1 MEGVGISN
9 SESYCKSGILHDSD
23 FHCSHQLKKGKCK
36 YELFRQIPCKGSLI
50 GQFTVFLM
58 FILGDQLEKGPPK
71 KSPKNVNP
79 PPFSNFSHI

>member
-1 MEGVGISN
+1 MIILLVMEGVGISN

-23 FHCSHQLKKGKCK
+23 CHCSHQLKKGKCK

-71 KSPKNVNP
+71 KSPKNVP
-79 PPFSNFSHI
+79 TPI